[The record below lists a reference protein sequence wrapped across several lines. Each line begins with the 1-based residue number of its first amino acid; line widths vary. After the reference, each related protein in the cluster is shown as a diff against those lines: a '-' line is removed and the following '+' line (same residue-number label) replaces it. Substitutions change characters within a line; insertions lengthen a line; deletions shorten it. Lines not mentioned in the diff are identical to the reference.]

1 MEQGGS
7 FVVALT
13 PSCGAHL
20 FLQLGSGSLKQSLR
34 YADSWWDEQMHP
46 SGFGQTAMQSMWLLF
61 VSAAKLTFPL
71 SFLNTGA
78 IPRNVPRF
86 GFQCGNKCCVSPFS
100 PTLCSWSRLL
110 MIICGVAAYV
120 Q

>member
-1 MEQGGS
+1 MN
-7 FVVALT
+7 
-13 PSCGAHL
+13 
-20 FLQLGSGSLKQSLR
+20 
-34 YADSWWDEQMHP
+34 P

-61 VSAAKLTFPL
+61 VSAAKLTLPFC
-71 SFLNTGA
+71 FLNTGA

-100 PTLCSWSRLL
+100 PILCSWSRLL
-110 MIICGVAAYV
+110 MIICDVAAYV